1 MIKGYS
7 RLSINMCLGCELL
20 YIFRI
25 GFTLLDQ
32 ALGLEGVG
40 LRELPPEISSAMA
53 ARLGM
58 DNTWGN
64 RPGAG
69 PGLGR
74 SPGKAGGAAL
84 GLGIVGA
91 LRQQHQAKGGA
102 SPPTRRTGV
111 AGLSSGGRP
120 PPKNGYQ

>member
-1 MIKGYS
+1 MWS
-7 RLSINMCLGCELL
+7 LFTSFELV
-20 YIFRI
+20 
-25 GFTLLDQ
+25 GFALNQ

-40 LRELPPEISSAMA
+40 LRELPPELSNAMAA

-69 PGLGR
+69 PSLGR
-74 SPGKAGGAAL
+74 SPSKAGNAGL

-120 PPKNGYQ
+120 LPKNGYQ